1 MEEDNR
7 VMCEALT
14 GLKVLACVKV
24 GDDQLD
30 LDAQALAALYE

>member
-1 MEEDNR
+1 
-7 VMCEALT
+7 MCEALT